1 VNLLPILKDQREARA
16 CDWAVEG
23 KGGAGSSREERKGRW
38 KMEEEGEEDG
48 AEVHGLEKS
57 QVAKDL
63 IAGEESSVVV
73 DLPHLGIQL
82 INTVTG
88 LWVFYM
94 GLLGLEIYCNSL
106 QFQKFSTL
114 SSWKKAWQHAGRH
127 GTGEGTESSTS

>member
-1 VNLLPILKDQREARA
+1 
-16 CDWAVEG
+16 
-23 KGGAGSSREERKGRW
+23 
-38 KMEEEGEEDG
+38 MEEEGEEDG

-88 LWVFYM
+88 LWVP
-94 GLLGLEIYCNSL
+94 
-106 QFQKFSTL
+106 
-114 SSWKKAWQHAGRH
+114 
-127 GTGEGTESSTS
+127 